1 MEFNRRFVLL
11 LVTGIAVSFILF
23 GVSLSGKFTLDDHSV
38 IERRTELRELK
49 NLPEIWVSPWHPGG
63 QWAGNYRPLTLVSFV
78 LNFQFSESPIGFRII
93 NVLLYALNAVMVFYV
108 VRKFASE
115 RAAYLTAALF
125 LFLPIHTEAVAS
137 VVGRVYLLGA
147 LFALLSLAYLFDKK
161 YLLSSLFFYLA
172 LFSGD
177 FFISLLPAIG
187 LLLIFNTG
195 KFWQAV
201 KLGSSY
207 VVLLP
212 VYFLFRYLAL
222 GKYAFGGYGFI
233 NPIIGPLAFVS
244 VKERVFTALVH
255 LYLYLRKMV
264 WPVDLSPDYS
274 FNQVPIV
281 SNILLSWR
289 SLAGLAFLALLA
301 YIFYRS
307 KRKDVR
313 FAIILFAAPYLVIS
327 NIFFITT
334 GTMAERYWYFPSFGL
349 VTLSAIGLESIIVR
363 KRKWQV
369 WIYGALAIVMVWF
382 STITIRQ
389 NKVWLGDK
397 NLFTYAAAGSPN
409 SVWARTNLAEGYFAS
424 GDIEMAKEELEA
436 ALKISDKYSL
446 TLFVLGKINWKEE
459 KYSEAEEAFK
469 RALDFDAHGRN
480 KRSIYRTLV
489 LVNLDTGNN
498 KQALSYMEEAIKWPP
513 AGELENILKV
523 DEMLLKKVKEYSD
536 KDLRSYSDE
545 EIQELGQM
553 IKILRGF

>member
-201 KLGSSY
+201 KLGSYY
-207 VVLLP
+207 VILLH

-244 VKERVFTALVH
+244 LKERIFTGFVH
-255 LYLYLRKMV
+255 FFVYLRKTIF
-264 WPVDLSPDYS
+264 PVDLLPDYS
-274 FNQVPIV
+274 FNQIPVV
-281 SNILLSWR
+281 TNILSSPKAVIGLIFFVGIVWLILR
-289 SLAGLAFLALLA
+289 AGRGVKIAA
-301 YIFYRS
+301 
-307 KRKDVR
+307 
-313 FAIILFAAPYLVIS
+313 ILFLIPYAVIS

-334 GTMAERYWYFPSFGL
+334 GTMAERYWYFPSLGL
-349 VTLSAIGLESIIVR
+349 VALSAIGLEDIIIR

-446 TLFVLGKINWKEE
+446 TLFV
-459 KYSEAEEAFK
+459 F
-469 RALDFDAHGRN
+469 
-480 KRSIYRTLV
+480 
-489 LVNLDTGNN
+489 
-498 KQALSYMEEAIKWPP
+498 
-513 AGELENILKV
+513 
-523 DEMLLKKVKEYSD
+523 
-536 KDLRSYSDE
+536 
-545 EIQELGQM
+545 
-553 IKILRGF
+553 

>member
-78 LNFQFSESPIGFRII
+78 LNLQFSESPVGFRII

-115 RAAYLTAALF
+115 RAAYLAAVLF

-147 LFALLSLAYLFDKK
+147 LFALLSTAYLFDKR
-161 YLLSSLFFYLA
+161 YFLSSLFFYLA

-201 KLGSSY
+201 KLGSYY
-207 VVLLP
+207 VILLP
-212 VYFLFRYLAL
+212 VYFLFRFLSL
-222 GKYAFGGYGFI
+222 GKYAFGGYGDI

-244 VKERVFTALVH
+244 LKERIFTGFVH
-255 LYLYLRKMV
+255 FFVYLRKTII
-264 WPVDLSPDYS
+264 PIDLSPDYS
-274 FNQVPIV
+274 FNQVPV
-281 SNILLSWR
+281 VANILSSPQALIGLFFFIGIIWLILR
-289 SLAGLAFLALLA
+289 AGRGVKIAA
-301 YIFYRS
+301 
-307 KRKDVR
+307 
-313 FAIILFAAPYLVIS
+313 ILFLIPYAVVS

-349 VTLSAIGLESIIVR
+349 VILAAIGLDKIIISK
-363 KRKWQV
+363 KRWQSWV
-369 WIYGALAIVMVWF
+369 YGGLAIVLIWF
-382 STITIRQ
+382 SFIIVKQ
-389 NKVWLGDK
+389 NKVWLNDQ
-397 NLFTYAAAGSPN
+397 NLFTTAATRSSN

-424 GDIEMAKEELEA
+424 GDIEKAKEELGA
-436 ALKISDKYSL
+436 SLKISDEYSL
-446 TLFVLGKINWKEE
+446 TLFVLGKINWKEA
-459 KYSEAEEAFK
+459 KHDEAEEAFK
-469 RALDFDAHGRN
+469 RALEFDAHGRN
-480 KRSIYRTLV
+480 KRSIYRILA
-489 LVNLDTGNN
+489 LVNLDKGNN
-498 KQALSYMEEAIKWPP
+498 KRALVYMEEAVKWPP
-513 AGELENILKV
+513 AGELENVLRV
-523 DEMLLKKVKEYSD
+523 DEVLLKKIKEYSN
-536 KDLRSYSDE
+536 KDARFYSQE
-545 EIQELGQM
+545 EIQELGQL
-553 IKILRGF
+553 IKV